1 MTKISFEKRF
11 SQVATLHLAFHLL
24 EIPAGI
30 MATKMLLL
38 PLLIAFFLQKTGPV
52 RRTEQRWM
60 LVAMLASW
68 LGDVLLLG
76 GDQPGLFMA
85 GLAAFLTAQL
95 AYAVTFSLSR
105 EKQKGL
111 VISKPWYALPVLAL
125 AGAVYFYLY
134 PHLGE
139 MSIPVSIYV
148 LAISSMVLSAVN
160 RLQWAGEKSGPWVLL
175 GALSF
180 LLSDALLAVN
190 KFVDPVP
197 LAGLWIMLTYITAQ
211 YLIVKG
217 CSKDFA
223 AATAEIPAESAA

>member
-1 MTKISFEKRF
+1 MIKKSFERIF
-11 SQVATLHLAFHLL
+11 LQVAAGHLGFHLL
-24 EIPAGI
+24 EIPLGI
-30 MATKMLLL
+30 ALTKVLLMPIL
-38 PLLIAFFLQKTGPV
+38 VAFFLEQTGPV
-52 RRTEQRWM
+52 RRAEQRWM
-60 LVAMLASW
+60 LVAMASSW
-68 LGDVLLLG
+68 LGDVLLIG
-76 GDQPGLFMA
+76 GDRPGLFIA

-95 AYAVTFSLSR
+95 AYAATFSLSR
-105 EKQKGL
+105 ERKKGL

-134 PHLGE
+134 PNLGE

-160 RLQWAGEKSGPWVLL
+160 RLNWAGEKSGLLVLL

-190 KFVDPVP
+190 KFVDPIP
-197 LAGLWIMLTYITAQ
+197 MAGVWIMLTYITAQ

-217 CSKDFA
+217 CNTDFA
-223 AATAEIPAESAA
+223 PEPTVTQSA

>member
-1 MTKISFEKRF
+1 
-11 SQVATLHLAFHLL
+11 
-24 EIPAGI
+24 
-30 MATKMLLL
+30 
-38 PLLIAFFLQKTGPV
+38 
-52 RRTEQRWM
+52 
-60 LVAMLASW
+60 
-68 LGDVLLLG
+68 
-76 GDQPGLFMA
+76 
-85 GLAAFLTAQL
+85 
-95 AYAVTFSLSR
+95 
-105 EKQKGL
+105 
-111 VISKPWYALPVLAL
+111 
-125 AGAVYFYLY
+125 
-134 PHLGE
+134 

-160 RLQWAGEKSGPWVLL
+160 RLQWAGEKSGPWVLM

-223 AATAEIPAESAA
+223 VASAEASAGSAP